1 MTATPDA
8 RSKSLDTIRKAG
20 TLFGLDLS
28 GLFDDEGEG
37 DLGGFEGLQPSFK
50 TTAYVK
56 GRSPS
61 TLTYGATNEPA
72 RTTEFS
78 LAPKTESSFTLPAL
92 PSPLAPTE
100 TKPAETKPAETT
112 PAAQLPSTTP
122 TSAATPTATETPQAT
137 KTYQGFAGGRS
148 IFTAQPEYGGIGFGQ
163 GDLERARSEGYS
175 DESIKTF
182 LQNFPGM
189 IGPTA
194 ASALGIQPKSTSSIT
209 STAAPTYT
217 PAPTPTPT
225 QTYYAPTPT
234 PTYTPAPTPSPA
246 PTPGNLPPT
255 FQYTPYSAPVSQYQA
270 PTTQNWQAK
279 AQSEQG
285 FGAGSLSAARSSG
298 ANDNAIRNFLRS
310 NPQITVGAAARSAL
324 GL

>member
-61 TLTYGATNEPA
+61 TLTYGATSEPA

-78 LAPKTESSFTLPAL
+78 LAPRTESSFTLPAL
-92 PSPLAPTE
+92 PSALAPVE
-100 TKPAETKPAETT
+100 TKPASPT
-112 PAAQLPSTTP
+112 TTP
-122 TSAATPTATETPQAT
+122 TSTAIETPQAT

-148 IFTAQPEYGGIGFGQ
+148 VFTAQPEYGGIGFG
-163 GDLERARSEGYS
+163 GMDLQRARDEGYS

-189 IGPTA
+189 IGPKA
-194 ASALGIQPKSTSSIT
+194 AAELDLQPKMTSSIVST
-209 STAAPTYT
+209 STPTYT
-217 PAPTPTPT
+217 PTPT
-225 QTYYAPTPT
+225 PTPT

-270 PTTQNWQAK
+270 PTAQNWQSK

-298 ANDNAIRNFLRS
+298 ASDNAIRNFLRS
-310 NPQITVGAAARSAL
+310 NPQITVGGAARSAL